1 MNKSLIFSFLLGIF
15 SILQL
20 PGQEPLS
27 IIPLPVEAKRLNGI
41 FLLGNNTRIAV
52 GPASTALAPV
62 AEHFAG
68 FCRQSAGLELAVEMQ
83 AIDNN
88 TINFVL
94 DGRIEGEEAYH
105 LDISPAKITISASA
119 PAGAFYA
126 VQTLRQLLPPAFETA
141 GRSGEKLSWTI
152 PAVRIQDA
160 PRFPYRG
167 MHLDVA
173 RHFFPVEFIKRYIDL
188 LAMHKFNRFHWH
200 LTEDQG
206 WRIEIKKYPKLQEVA
221 AWRKET
227 LVGHY
232 SDQPH
237 QFDGKRYGGYYTQD
251 EVREVVRYAAERH
264 ITVIPEIELPGHSLA
279 ALAAYPELA
288 CTPGP
293 FEAATKWGIFEEVYC
308 PKEETFE
315 FLENVLTE
323 VMALFPSEYIHIG
336 GDECPKTRWEAC
348 AHCQAM
354 IKREGLKDEHEL
366 QSYFIRRIERFLNSK
381 GRQIIGWDEI
391 LEGGLAPNATVMSW
405 RGISGGIAAAKQG
418 HNVIMTPT
426 SHCYLDYYQD
436 IGPAEP
442 LAIGG
447 FLPLEKVYSYEPVP
461 EELTEAEARFILG
474 AQGNVWTE
482 YMPTEGKVEYMAFPR
497 AIAIAEL
504 TWTPKE
510 KKNFDGFAARLARHF
525 ARLDAHNVNYSR
537 AFFGIK
543 AETKPQGAG
552 KVAVSLSTM
561 HPTGQIRYSTVEGL
575 MGNQSPLYT
584 EPVIL
589 DQPMIL
595 HAAVFEKGKE
605 VSPLFTMQFEPHL
618 AAGRSITL
626 TPLPSP
632 SYNLG
637 GPQALVNGVAGS
649 NTRYGDREWLGWS
662 GKDLEAVIDLGEV
675 MPIAQVQ
682 MRFFNGPGQWIY
694 LPRSVEVWLSNDGQK
709 YKRAG
714 RFLKFPQETKER
726 TFSPSIAMKK
736 NTRARFVRVQV
747 QRHGIIA
754 AGRQGAGHEAWLF
767 VDEIRVK

>member
-1 MNKSLIFSFLLGIF
+1 MYKTISISLFFAVCSSLSL
-15 SILQL
+15 S
-20 PGQEPLS
+20 GQEPFS
-27 IIPLPVEAKRLNGI
+27 IIPLPVHMEAREGK
-41 FLLGNNTRIAV
+41 FLLGSNTRV
-52 GPASTALAPV
+52 ALAPGSSELTVV
-62 AEHFAG
+62 ADFWAA
-68 FCRQSAGLELAVEMQ
+68 FCKSAAGLELQSAATARDYNLIEF
-83 AIDNN
+83 AIDKNMEN
-88 TINFVL
+88 P
-94 DGRIEGEEAYH
+94 EAYR
-105 LDISPAKITISASA
+105 LEISPQRISISARA
-119 PAGAFYA
+119 PEGAFYA
-126 VQTLRQLLPPAFETA
+126 VQTLRQLLPTAFETA
-141 GRSGEKLSWTI
+141 GAAGENLSWLV
-152 PAVRIQDA
+152 PAALIEDA

-167 MHLDVA
+167 MHLDVG

-206 WRIEIKKYPKLQEVA
+206 WRIEIKKYPKLQEIA

-279 ALAAYPELA
+279 ALSAYPELA

-293 FEAATKWGIFEEVYC
+293 FEAATKWGIFEDVFC

-315 FLENVLTE
+315 FLQNVLSE
-323 VMALFPSEYIHIG
+323 VIALFPSEYIHIG
-336 GDECPKTRWEAC
+336 GDECPKTRWQAC
-348 AHCQAM
+348 AHCQAL
-354 IKREGLKDEHEL
+354 IQKERLKDEHEL

-405 RGISGGIAAAKQG
+405 RGISGGIAAAKEG
-418 HNVIMTPT
+418 HKVIMTPT

-436 IGPAEP
+436 ISPAEP

-447 FLPLEKVYSYEPVP
+447 YLPLEKVYGYEPVP
-461 EELTEAEARFILG
+461 EELTPDEARFILG

-482 YMPTEGKVEYMAFPR
+482 YMPTTKQVEYMAFPR

-510 KKNFDGFAARLARHF
+510 KKNFDDFSARLARHF
-525 ARLDAHNVNYSR
+525 ARLDAHMVNYSR
-537 AFFGIK
+537 ALYNIK
-543 AETKPQGAG
+543 ADIRPHSPG
-552 KVAVSLSTM
+552 KVEVNLSTLHPSGQMRYRTAGDLDAQAPAYSEPIVLDSPVTLQAMVFDGARAVSAPFAM
-561 HPTGQIRYSTVEGL
+561 R
-575 MGNQSPLYT
+575 
-584 EPVIL
+584 
-589 DQPMIL
+589 
-595 HAAVFEKGKE
+595 
-605 VSPLFTMQFEPHL
+605 FEPHL
-618 AAGRSITL
+618 AAGRPIVVN
-626 TPLPSP
+626 PLPSP

-649 NTRYGDREWLGWS
+649 NIRYGDREWLGWS
-662 GKDLEAVIDLGEV
+662 GKDVEATIDLGAV
-675 MPIAQVQ
+675 ISVAQVQ

-694 LPRSVEVWLSNDGQK
+694 LPRGVEVWVSNDGQK
-709 YKRAG
+709 FKRAG
-714 RFLKFPQETKER
+714 RFVQFPQGSNEK
-726 TFSPSIAMKK
+726 TFSANVALKK
-736 NTRARFVRVQV
+736 KSQARFIRVQM

-767 VDEIRVK
+767 VDEIQVK

>member
-1 MNKSLIFSFLLGIF
+1 MNKILVPILLLVMCFSLPLW
-15 SILQL
+15 
-20 PGQEPLS
+20 GQEQLS
-27 IIPLPVEAKRLNGI
+27 IIPQPVKMERRSGI
-41 FLLGNNTRIAV
+41 FLLGNNTRIVVA
-52 GPASTALAPV
+52 PASADLTPV
-62 AEHFAG
+62 AEYFAS
-68 FCRQSAGLELAVEMQ
+68 FSRQSAGLELSISPEPRAGNE
-83 AIDNN
+83 IEF
-88 TINFVL
+88 IL
-94 DGRIEGEEAYH
+94 DKGIAGEEAYR
-105 LDISPAKITISASA
+105 LEVGQAKISIKASA
-119 PAGAFYA
+119 PAGAFFA
-126 VQTLRQLLPPAFETA
+126 VQTLRQLLPASFETA
-141 GRSGEKLSWTI
+141 GRSAEQLSWTV
-152 PAVRIQDA
+152 PAVLIEDA

-167 MHLDVA
+167 MHLDVG

-206 WRIEIKKYPKLQEVA
+206 WRIEIKKYPKLQEIA

-237 QFDGKRYGGYYTQD
+237 KFDGKRYGGYYTQD

-279 ALAAYPELA
+279 ALSAYPELA

-293 FEAATKWGIFEEVYC
+293 FEAATKWGIFEDVYC

-323 VMALFPSEYIHIG
+323 VIALFPSEYIHIG
-336 GDECPKTRWEAC
+336 GDECPKTRWKSC
-348 AHCQAM
+348 AHCQAL
-354 IKREGLKDEHEL
+354 IQKEGLKDEHEL

-405 RGISGGIAAAKQG
+405 RGIRGGIAAAKQG
-418 HNVIMTPT
+418 HKVIMTPT

-436 IGPAEP
+436 ISPSEP

-447 FLPLEKVYSYEPVP
+447 YLPLEKVYSYEPVP
-461 EELTEAEARFILG
+461 EELTPEEARFILG

-482 YMPTEGKVEYMAFPR
+482 YIPTTEKVEYMAFPR

-510 KKNFDGFAARLARHF
+510 KKNFNDFAVRLARHF
-525 ARLDAHNVNYSR
+525 ERLDAYQVNYARSLY
-537 AFFGIK
+537 GIK
-543 AETKPQGAG
+543 AEMAPQGSG
-552 KVAVSLSTM
+552 KVAVSLSTV
-561 HPTGQIRYSTVEGL
+561 HPTGRIRYRTDDGQ
-575 MGNQSPLYT
+575 MNNQSSLYE

-589 DQPMIL
+589 DRPVIL
-595 HAAVFEKGKE
+595 YAAVYEEGRE
-605 VSPLFTMQFEPHL
+605 VSPLFTMRFEPHL
-618 AAGRSITL
+618 AAGQRVTVN
-626 TPLPSP
+626 PLPSP

-637 GPQALVNGVAGS
+637 GPQALVNGVSGS
-649 NTRYGDREWLGWS
+649 DTRYGDREWLGWS
-662 GKDLEAVIDLGEV
+662 GKDVEAAIDLGAV
-675 MPIAQVQ
+675 MPVAQVQ

-694 LPRSVEVWLSNDGQK
+694 LPRGVEVWVSADGQK

-714 RFLKFPQETKER
+714 RFVRFPQDTKER
-726 TFSPSIAMKK
+726 TFSTGIALKK
-736 NTRARFVRVQV
+736 KTQARYVRVQV

-754 AGRQGAGHEAWLF
+754 EGRQGAGHEAWLF
-767 VDEIRVK
+767 LDEIRVR